1 METDKQM
8 ICPDCGSPIANNPRT
23 GKNFCSAKCWLNKPT
38 SPAGKVVR
46 YPQTESFAGGYKP
59 QPKKEFDN
67 KSYYVAYAKD
77 LCIAMLQ
84 THAEARKIDNKI
96 EPLDIVNLMK
106 ASVEAIQEAKKL
118 LQ

>member
-8 ICPDCGSPIANNPRT
+8 ICPDCGSLIANNPRT

-46 YPQTESFAGGYKP
+46 YPQVESFAGGYKA

-84 THAEARKIDNKI
+84 VHAERIKQDPKV
-96 EPLDIVNLMK
+96 EPLDVCDLMV
-106 ASVEAIQEAKKL
+106 AAVGAIKEAKNL